1 MGAPPTVNPLCKK
14 LLDTSKILAEMP
26 PQEPVDDKQAK
37 SLSSNSPEVSAQ
49 AAPPGLKKSS
59 SAKVEEAPEVE
70 EKEKKTESE
79 PKSGEEIIDSALNVS
94 TPKSDVKPSADSV
107 TKTKVAVETSSNKS
121 KVAAVD
127 VTGRAD
133 LDKPDESSS
142 NTNTTFQSYAK
153 TNSKTTQ
160 SADPEGIEA

>member
-79 PKSGEEIIDSALNVS
+79 PKSGDINPAEE
-94 TPKSDVKPSADSV
+94 
-107 TKTKVAVETSSNKS
+107 KTKVTEEDEKS
-121 KVAAVD
+121 KEISEDEEKDSKGGGIDADAEPLVGVEEKGKDKDEAV
-127 VTGRAD
+127 V
-133 LDKPDESSS
+133 E
-142 NTNTTFQSYAK
+142 
-153 TNSKTTQ
+153 
-160 SADPEGIEA
+160 

>member
-26 PQEPVDDKQAK
+26 PQEPVDDKQEK

-70 EKEKKTESE
+70 EKEKEKKTESE
-79 PKSGEEIIDSALNVS
+79 PKSGDIDPAEEKTEVTEDEEKDSKGGGID
-94 TPKSDVKPSADSV
+94 ADAEPLV
-107 TKTKVAVETSSNKS
+107 GVEEKGKDKDEAV
-121 KVAAVD
+121 V
-127 VTGRAD
+127 
-133 LDKPDESSS
+133 
-142 NTNTTFQSYAK
+142 
-153 TNSKTTQ
+153 
-160 SADPEGIEA
+160 